1 MPPPR
6 RTAKTTPQKH
16 ELEAFAEKYDTLTM
30 LYGDPVET
38 VFRIMSG
45 SEDEEVQLRAAEM
58 LMSYRY
64 PRVKSVEGAGKTAP
78 VLNFNV
84 TMPGKPELPPTP
96 TAQRVLEITGV
107 PHE

>member
-6 RTAKTTPQKH
+6 RAAKTTPQKH
-16 ELEAFAEKYDTLTM
+16 ELEAFAEKYDTLTL
-30 LYGDPVET
+30 LYGDPVEM

-45 SEDEEVQLRAAEM
+45 SGDEEVQLRAAEM

-64 PRVKSVEGAGKTAP
+64 PRVKSVEGTGKTAP
-78 VLNFNV
+78 ILNFNV
-84 TMPGKPELPPTP
+84 TMPKPELATAP
-96 TAQRVLEITGV
+96 TAARVLEITGV